1 MPQIVNL
8 RTERKRRERAK
19 DRAKAAENAARF
31 GRCKIA
37 KAEEED
43 TAARATRHLDQH
55 RREDPET

>member
-1 MPQIVNL
+1 MVNL
-8 RTERKRRERAK
+8 RTERKRRDKAK

-31 GRCKIA
+31 GRSKIT

-43 TAARATRHLDQH
+43 ATARAARHLDQH

>member
-1 MPQIVNL
+1 M